1 MSKPLS
7 TIYDVANRA
16 GVSISTVSR
25 VLNSPGKVQE
35 LTRKAVLSA
44 MDELAFIPKAE
55 AIARARKHLYRIGV
69 ITPFLTEA
77 SFVQRIRGISDHLN
91 PSQFELIIY
100 TVKTNEQ
107 LAEYLDML
115 SVGGRLDGLIVLSI
129 LLPEEQRLRLKK
141 SGIPVVFVEVAYDE
155 FSAVAIDNVRGGQV
169 AAEFLLAKG
178 YKRFGFLG
186 EYSSMA
192 FALAATEQRLQ
203 GFRTILSKAELTL
216 DERFIRTAEM
226 SKDQGERWISD
237 LLLNPDRPQVLFA
250 SSDILG
256 AKIMKIASKQGIKVP
271 EDLGVLAFDDL
282 DMAEFLHLSTVSQ
295 SLDASGRLAAE
306 LLEKKIFRSDEPI
319 RKIFLELTVVD
330 RGSC

>member
-1 MSKPLS
+1 MSKPLA

-25 VLNSPGKVQE
+25 VLNNPGKVQE
-35 LTRKAVLSA
+35 QTRKAVLTA
-44 MDELAFIPKAE
+44 MDELSFIPKAE

-77 SFVQRIRGISDHLN
+77 SFVQRIRGISDYLN

-107 LAEYLDML
+107 LSEYLDML

-129 LLPEEQRLRLKK
+129 LLPDDQRLRLKR

-169 AAEFLLAKG
+169 AAEYLLSRG
-178 YKRFGFLG
+178 YTQFGFLG
-186 EYSSMA
+186 EYSSMS
-192 FALAATEQRLQ
+192 FALAATEQRLE
-203 GFRTILSKAELTL
+203 GFRQTL
-216 DERFIRTAEM
+216 KRAGISLEERFVRTSEM
-226 SKDQGERWISD
+226 SKDQGDRWISD
-237 LLLNPDRPQVLFA
+237 LLLNPERPQVLFA

-256 AKIMKIASKQGIKVP
+256 AKIMKIASKHGLKVP
-271 EDLGVLAFDDL
+271 EDIGILAFDDL

-306 LLEKKIFRSDEPI
+306 LLEKKISRKDEPR
-319 RKIFLELTVVD
+319 RKILLDLSVVD